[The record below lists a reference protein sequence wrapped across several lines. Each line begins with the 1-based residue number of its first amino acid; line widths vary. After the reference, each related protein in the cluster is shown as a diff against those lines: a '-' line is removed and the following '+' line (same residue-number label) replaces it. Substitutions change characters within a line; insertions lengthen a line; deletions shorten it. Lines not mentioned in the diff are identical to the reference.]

1 MKIQKCIT
9 CDFPLGKKRTRE
21 GMYVS
26 DSKLLLDSKY
36 LLIILLG
43 WHAVKNINT
52 LKKNP
57 IISYCVNKRRS
68 ALKVF
73 ANKLFAHSVT
83 MWTTTQI
90 HSPC

>member
-9 CDFPLGKKRTRE
+9 CNFPLGKKRTRE

-57 IISYCVNKRRS
+57 IISYCANKRRS
-68 ALKVF
+68 ALSLCKYTFCSLSDHVDYDT
-73 ANKLFAHSVT
+73 NS
-83 MWTTTQI
+83 
-90 HSPC
+90 